1 MYAEIIVDRP
11 IIKRDRREYVEPP
24 DEVRYPENVETDG
37 ADEVLPDNPL
47 ALTFHYRVLPYMA
60 EQIQPG
66 VLVAVPF
73 RSEQLT
79 GIVVALSETSPVE
92 ETKPIVAVLDA
103 TPVISPAQL
112 RLARWLADE
121 TLAPLAACVR
131 LFLPPGS
138 SRKSEWVLKPTSTQK
153 TVDLNA
159 PEQILLTYLRRQG
172 RVPLAEV
179 ESGVAESLL
188 AKGLARKEAILSQP
202 RVGPKIDRTV
212 ELLIPPE
219 EVEAALPTLGRA
231 SKPAEILACLAELDD
246 PLPALADVLNQT
258 GGSKEQV
265 KTLAQRGWVEIVPKQ
280 TRLALTPAL
289 QTLKKKPD
297 FNLDSLLTE
306 LTVSTMEQ
314 PILRYMFAQNQ
325 PVLVDEVMAATES
338 GQLRINALIKKELV
352 ARLDEPERVTL
363 TLPVDKL
370 TETTIELRG
379 SHKQAQVLRL
389 LAAEDGPVWVGWVY
403 AQTEADLPTLK
414 VLTEANLI
422 SMDDARRWRDPLAGR
437 SFTLDT
443 PPTLSEE
450 QQAVWQAVDAAW
462 TKRLS
467 EAKPILIHGV
477 TGAGKTEIYL
487 RAIAGALQAGYGAIM
502 LVPEITLAT
511 QTVERVAARFPGQVA
526 VWHSALG
533 PGERFDTWERVRQGD
548 LPIVVGPRSALFA
561 PVKKLGV
568 IIVDEEHEPAYKQRD
583 RLPIFHAREAALELG
598 RLSQALVILGSATPD
613 VVSYRQAERG
623 EFQLLTLPN
632 RILAHAK
639 HVAVQQGMLKRKIEV
654 SGDRGPQT
662 GDRSS
667 VPGPRSDFV
676 ALPLPEVEVIDL
688 REELKVG
695 NRTIFSRALQSAM
708 RETLRREE
716 QVLLFLNRRGTAS
729 FVICRDCGYVARC
742 RHCETTLTYHASGE
756 LMVCHYCG
764 HREKTPERC
773 PQCSGDK
780 IRYFGLGTQRV
791 EEAVKTMFPQAQVIR
806 WDWDTTRQRGSHDVF
821 LQHFLSGR
829 ANVMVG
835 TQMVAKGLDL
845 PLVTLVGVIS
855 ADTALYLPD
864 FRAAERTFQLLM
876 QVAGRAGRSPLGGR
890 VIVQTYNPDQVA
902 VQAASQHDYLG
913 FYETELAFRQEQR
926 YPPFKRLALL
936 LYSGPGPERSADE
949 AHRLAD
955 RLRLYIERQGLPAVE
970 VIGPTPDYVP
980 RVRSQYRWHIL
991 LRAHDPAAV
1000 LRPLLPLPLGWRVD
1014 VDPVTLL

>member
-1 MYAEIIVDRP
+1 MYAEVIVDRP
-11 IIKRDRREYVEPP
+11 IIKRDQREY
-24 DEVRYPENVETDG
+24 DEVRFPESVEPEG
-37 ADEVLPDNPL
+37 PADEVLPDNPL
-47 ALTFHYRVLPYMA
+47 ALTFHYRIPPHLA
-60 EQIQPG
+60 AQIQPG
-66 VLVAVPF
+66 QMVAVPF

-79 GIVVALSETSPVE
+79 GVVVALSETSPIE
-92 ETKPIVAVLDA
+92 ATKPIADILDA
-103 TPVISPAQL
+103 TPVLSPAQL

-121 TLAPLAACVR
+121 TLAPLSACVR

-138 SRKSEWVLKPTSTQK
+138 GRKSEWVLKATGAAPP
-153 TVDLNA
+153 VDLNA
-159 PEQILLTYLRRQG
+159 PEQILLTYLQRQG
-172 RVPLAEV
+172 SLPLAEV
-179 ESGVAESLL
+179 EAGVAETLL
-188 AKGLARKEAILSQP
+188 ARGLARKEAVLSQP

-219 EVEAALPTLGRA
+219 EVEAVLPTLGRA
-231 SKPAEILACLAELDD
+231 SKPAEILTYLAELDD
-246 PLPALADVLNQT
+246 PLPALAEVLAQT
-258 GGSKEQV
+258 GGSREQV
-265 KTLAQRGWVEIVPKQ
+265 KALAQRGWVELIPKQ
-280 TRLALTPAL
+280 THLALTPAL
-289 QTLKKKPD
+289 QSLKKQPD
-297 FNLDSLLTE
+297 FKLDAALAE
-306 LTVSTMEQ
+306 LTGSGPEQ
-314 PILRYMFAQNQ
+314 TALRYLFAQNQ
-325 PVLVDEVMAATES
+325 PVLLDDMLAAAES
-338 GQLRINALIKKELV
+338 GQPTLNALLKKEFV
-352 ARLDEPERVTL
+352 ARFDEPERVAL
-363 TLPVDKL
+363 TLPVDRL
-370 TETTIELRG
+370 TEAIIELRG
-379 SHKQAQVLRL
+379 SHKQTQVLRL

-414 VLTEANLI
+414 VLAGANLI

-437 SFTLDT
+437 SFTLDA

-450 QQAVWQAVDAAW
+450 QQAVWAEVAAAW
-462 TKRLS
+462 KKRQS
-467 EAKPILIHGV
+467 GAKPILIHGV
-477 TGAGKTEIYL
+477 TGSGKTEIYL
-487 RAIAGALQAGYGAIM
+487 RAIAAALEAGYGAIM

-511 QTVERVAARFPGQVA
+511 QTVERVAARFPGQTA

-533 PGERFDTWERVRQGD
+533 PGERYDTWERVRQGD

-561 PVKKLGV
+561 PVPKLGV

-583 RLPIFHAREAALELG
+583 RTPIFHAREAALELG
-598 RLSQALVILGSATPD
+598 RLSQALVIMGSATPD
-613 VVSYRQAERG
+613 VVTYRKAERG
-623 EFQLLTLPN
+623 EYHLLTLPY

-639 HVAVQQGMLKRKIEV
+639 HLAVQQALVKRMKGFDGQPSAV
-654 SGDRGPQT
+654 SGHP
-662 GDRSS
+662 SS
-667 VPGPRSDFV
+667 FV
-676 ALPLPEVEVIDL
+676 TLPLPMVEVVDL
-688 REELKVG
+688 REELKAG

-716 QVLLFLNRRGTAS
+716 QILLFLNRRGAAS

-742 RHCETTLTYHASGE
+742 PRCETTLTYHASGE

-773 PQCSGDK
+773 PQCGGDK

-791 EEAVKTMFPQAQVIR
+791 EEAVKSMFPQAQVIR
-806 WDWDTTRQRGSHDVF
+806 WDWDTTRQQGSHDVF

-890 VIVQTYNPDQVA
+890 VIIQTYNPDQVA

-913 FYETELAFRQEQR
+913 FYQTELAFRQEQR

-936 LYSGPGPERSADE
+936 LYSGSGPERSAVE
-949 AHRLAD
+949 AYRLAD

-991 LRAHDPAAV
+991 LRAHNPAAV

-1014 VDPVTLL
+1014 IDPVTLL